1 MRLIIVPLIL
11 IYNLNLASGQNFIDQ
26 KYDRQRI
33 IMDYFA
39 SGCTNLDPNDTVIK
53 VGTIFDFR
61 NDTLE
66 MRVADTIN
74 VPNQEV
80 KYFTLGNVSQICN
93 EEGELLA
100 YFNGAELWDRF
111 GKKQILNIFYD
122 EESKEYGSVFGD
134 ANSVI
139 LPFPGIEKQYIL
151 INANDFNY
159 DPISGVTM
167 AEDFSAVIFNE
178 KNNGSLDIFETIPKI
193 HKGKYCFDG
202 VITACRHA
210 NGRDWWLVCPRR
222 RSNVFSFFL
231 LDPSGIKF
239 HHSQIVSSNILY
251 SSYAPTFS
259 PDGRWYTRTE
269 SKNAGNGKR
278 IDYGQIFEFD
288 RCSGIF
294 TEPYEY
300 TFPAEDTTSLGQIIF
315 DKTSQYFYFLRAG
328 TIYQGNINKPM
339 TIENLEK
346 VGAFNSE
353 IKDFSGFNL
362 IGPGFLAPDN
372 KIYSFDG
379 RWSFGTSVINY
390 PSEEG
395 QNCGFE
401 YSTLWKPACG
411 SLGLGNMP
419 DFNLGPVDG
428 SSCDTLGLDNPL
440 SVDLPKE
447 KSDFIVYPNPTN
459 GLIYG
464 EGEIIY
470 KDHFLK
476 IFDITGKTL
485 YEGNSEDLRTGIDLS
500 DQPSG
505 IYFIYIH
512 EIGIKKIVKI

>member
-80 KYFTLGNVSQICN
+80 KYFTLGNASQICN

-193 HKGKYCFDG
+193 HKDKYCFDG

-222 RSNVFSFFL
+222 RSNVFSFFYL
-231 LDPSGIKF
+231 I
-239 HHSQIVSSNILY
+239 HQVSN
-251 SSYAPTFS
+251 F
-259 PDGRWYTRTE
+259 
-269 SKNAGNGKR
+269 
-278 IDYGQIFEFD
+278 
-288 RCSGIF
+288 
-294 TEPYEY
+294 
-300 TFPAEDTTSLGQIIF
+300 IIH
-315 DKTSQYFYFLRAG
+315 K
-328 TIYQGNINKPM
+328 
-339 TIENLEK
+339 
-346 VGAFNSE
+346 
-353 IKDFSGFNL
+353 
-362 IGPGFLAPDN
+362 
-372 KIYSFDG
+372 
-379 RWSFGTSVINY
+379 
-390 PSEEG
+390 
-395 QNCGFE
+395 
-401 YSTLWKPACG
+401 
-411 SLGLGNMP
+411 
-419 DFNLGPVDG
+419 
-428 SSCDTLGLDNPL
+428 
-440 SVDLPKE
+440 
-447 KSDFIVYPNPTN
+447 
-459 GLIYG
+459 
-464 EGEIIY
+464 
-470 KDHFLK
+470 
-476 IFDITGKTL
+476 
-485 YEGNSEDLRTGIDLS
+485 
-500 DQPSG
+500 
-505 IYFIYIH
+505 
-512 EIGIKKIVKI
+512 